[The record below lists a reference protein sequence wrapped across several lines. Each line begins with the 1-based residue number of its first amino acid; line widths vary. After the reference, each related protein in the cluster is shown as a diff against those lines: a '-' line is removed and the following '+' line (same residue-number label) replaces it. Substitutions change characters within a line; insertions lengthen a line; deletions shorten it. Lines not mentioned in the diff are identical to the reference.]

1 MFELARD
8 LALDVSGIK
17 VGVKDRIVTLSGW
30 APDYAQKL
38 ATERAAERVAGC
50 RAIALELSNDPP
62 PDPDHPDAYL
72 ATAIMGALRWQT
84 SLSPN
89 RGARGG
95 RTSLRDPHRRSGPVL
110 SAQRRGERREPHARP
125 GGRG

>member
-8 LALDVSGIK
+8 LALDASGIK

-50 RAIALELSNDPP
+50 RAIALGTVERPAAGPRPSRRLSSHR
-62 PDPDHPDAYL
+62 DHGRL
-72 ATAIMGALRWQT
+72 ALADEFEPEPGCAW
-84 SLSPN
+84 
-89 RGARGG
+89 
-95 RTSLRDPHRRSGPVL
+95 RSNI
-110 SAQRRGERREPHARP
+110 AA
-125 GGRG
+125 